1 MKNPVE
7 LEDIDYKAEVLKH
20 YDVEV
25 YTDPNDI
32 GKCDITY
39 EPFSTLDGYEIYIR
53 LVNRDW
59 SKVFSE
65 ESIVMYAEGFA
76 DSIYDDLRNEGSA
89 IYICEEVAEACGFDD
104 DGYEWE
110 RLYEYFQ

>member
-7 LEDIDYKAEVLKH
+7 LPDINYKAEVCNEL
-20 YDVEV
+20 DVEV
-25 YTDPNDI
+25 YTDSNDI
-32 GKCDITY
+32 GKCEITY
-39 EPFSTLDGYEIYIR
+39 EPFSTFDGYEIYIR

-59 SKVFSE
+59 SQVFSE
-65 ESIVMYAEGFA
+65 ESIVMYAEGFTDA
-76 DSIYDDLRNEGSA
+76 IHDDLRNSGSA